1 MTAEEAA
8 EIADLIK
15 PELAVPMHFGS
26 VVGSSADALRFKEK
40 CSVPVEILSQ
50 KDPFI
55 NDLEALGTWKSVDF
69 IENIGDFKPGTKNF
83 KGDLY
88 LKEMLILENGK
99 TGGPWNWTKG
109 LILHPGD
116 KTAAKYL
123 IKEIAGSKYMFFEWK
138 SGDYTIRH
146 MKPSY
151 YVLKKD

>member
-1 MTAEEAA
+1 MLRRNAHNLLIACLALIISATTACTNNSVKSESMYGKKA
-8 EIADLIK
+8 EIPSTSTIDENNRIVDK
-15 PELAVPMHFGS
+15 I
-26 VVGSSADALRFKEK
+26 DY
-40 CSVPVEILSQ
+40 
-50 KDPFI
+50 PFI

-123 IKEIAGSKYMFFEWK
+123 IKEITDF
-138 SGDYTIRH
+138 I
-146 MKPSY
+146 
-151 YVLKKD
+151 